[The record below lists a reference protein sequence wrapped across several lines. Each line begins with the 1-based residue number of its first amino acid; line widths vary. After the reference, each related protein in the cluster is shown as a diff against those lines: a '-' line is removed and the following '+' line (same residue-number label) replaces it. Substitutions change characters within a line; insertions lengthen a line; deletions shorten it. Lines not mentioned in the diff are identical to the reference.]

1 MSGAFGAAP
10 ASSVTELGLLCM
22 SSCRQGS
29 GPAGARS
36 GFLEGGYVLFL
47 WPGCIPS
54 GSQRVTALPL
64 AAEGTHYRH
73 YHRPQERELPGPA
86 FQIPGGQTP
95 PLSYLSAFFFTQHFH
110 LFIYQIFI
118 ECLLALALEVQ
129 QWIRASGSVL
139 MELSLHNP
147 DALKANVMP
156 SSGCYHERGGGSCG
170 HLDEGHL
177 V

>member
-1 MSGAFGAAP
+1 MSGAFGEAP
-10 ASSVTELGLLCM
+10 VSSVTELGLLRMC
-22 SSCRQGS
+22 SCRQGS
-29 GPAGARS
+29 GPADAWS
-36 GFLEGGYVLFL
+36 GFLEGGCVLFL
-47 WPGCIPS
+47 WPGCILS

-73 YHRPQERELPGPA
+73 YHHPQERELPGPA
-86 FQIPGGQTP
+86 FQMPGGQTP
-95 PLSYLSAFFFTQHFH
+95 PFSYLSAFFFTQPFH

-118 ECLLALALEVQ
+118 ECFLALALEVQ